1 MSTVAEPYA
10 AESPSAAVDLVDL
23 HFRWPN
29 GPEVLAIDR
38 LSVLVGERVFIEGP
52 SGSGKTT
59 LLGIIGCVLRPTA
72 GTIHLFSD
80 DVTRLPN
87 AARDRL
93 RGEHIGFV
101 FQLFNLVPYLSVLD
115 NVVLPCAFAPARRA
129 RAERTGPIA
138 DQARGLLGRL
148 GLTEEIIE
156 RRSVLELSIGQQQRV
171 AVARAL
177 LGEPGLM
184 ICDEPTSA
192 LDADSRDQFIELVSA
207 ECARTSS
214 SLLFVSHDRSLAG
227 HFDRVVDLPL
237 INHP

>member
-1 MSTVAEPYA
+1 MNAIATPGIGPASV
-10 AESPSAAVDLVDL
+10 AVDLTDL
-23 HFRWPN
+23 RFRWPG
-29 GPEVLAIDR
+29 GPDVLAIDR

-72 GTIHLFSD
+72 GTVRLFGD
-80 DVTRLPN
+80 DVTHLHN

-101 FQLFNLVPYLSVLD
+101 FQMFNLVPYLSVLD
-115 NVVLPCAFAPARRA
+115 NVVLPCAFAPGRRT
-129 RAERTGPIA
+129 RAQRNGPLA
-138 DQARGLLGRL
+138 DQARGLLSRL
-148 GLTEEIIE
+148 GLAEEIIE

-192 LDADSRDQFIELVSA
+192 LDADSRDQFIELVST

-227 HFDRVVDLPL
+227 HFDRVVDLPQ
-237 INHP
+237 INHV

>member
-1 MSTVAEPYA
+1 MSAIATPGAGPANV
-10 AESPSAAVDLVDL
+10 AVDLADL
-23 HFRWPN
+23 RFHWPG

-38 LSVLVGERVFIEGP
+38 LSVFVGERVFIEGP

-59 LLGIIGCVLRPTA
+59 LLGIIGCVLRPTG
-72 GTIHLFSD
+72 GTVRLFGD
-80 DVTRLPN
+80 DVTHLHN

-115 NVVLPCAFAPARRA
+115 NVVLPCAFAPGRRT
-129 RAERTGPIA
+129 RAQRTGPLA
-138 DQARGLLGRL
+138 DQARGLLSRL
-148 GLTEEIIE
+148 GLAEEIIE

-192 LDADSRDQFIELVSA
+192 LDADSRDQFIELVST

-227 HFDRVVDLPL
+227 HFDRVVDLPQ
-237 INHP
+237 INHV